1 MKVSPKFRNIVSKH
15 GFGPQNCSSHH
26 HCKSYNFGIINNHVV
41 INFIFF
47 SVKSC
52 FRKIKYDL

>member
-15 GFGPQNCSSHH
+15 GFGPQNCSSH
-26 HCKSYNFGIINNHVV
+26 GIINNHVV